1 MKLINIIYVMVMVCI
16 VVSCQKSKNIITSP
30 QDYEAYIQKK
40 ENPKA
45 QQAIKE
51 LQFWNNRITE
61 DSTQILAMSR
71 AAGVC
76 SQLFQYT
83 ADIQQLKK
91 AEQLLLKS
99 VAVAAIKKE
108 GYLLA
113 LAQNFISQHRF
124 NEAKKA
130 AQGAFIL
137 NPNRASRLV
146 LFDVTMELGE
156 YDDAKKHLESV
167 ANTSDYNFLI
177 RLAKW
182 NDYKG
187 NLDATIRYMEK
198 AKSIAESSKNQN
210 LILWS
215 YTNIADYYGHA
226 GRIKDSYN
234 HYLKALE
241 IDPSNGYA
249 KKGIAWIAYSYE
261 QNPEEALRIMDA
273 VIETHQSP
281 DYYLLKAEIAEFQ
294 NNKKNK
300 HQNIAAYQEAVDDHR
315 YGDMYNAYNALLLA
329 EEHQEFDK
337 ALQIAERE
345 IANRPTPET
354 YDLKAYI
361 LTLKGDYKQA
371 LEIAQEHIIDK
382 TFEPEANYHIAEI
395 YKANGL
401 LDKVKSIKEELL
413 ESSYEL
419 GPVLSKSIKEL

>member
-1 MKLINIIYVMVMVCI
+1 MVMVCI

-30 QDYEAYIQKK
+30 QDYEAYLQKK

-45 QQAIKE
+45 QQAQKE
-51 LQFWNNRITE
+51 LRFWNNRIKE

-71 AAGVC
+71 ATGVY

-83 ADIQQLKK
+83 GDIQHLKK
-91 AEQLLLKS
+91 AEQVLLKS
-99 VAVAAIKKE
+99 VAVAVLKKE

-124 NEAKKA
+124 NEAKNA
-130 AQGAFIL
+130 AEGAFIL
-137 NPNRASRLV
+137 NPNTASRLV
-146 LFDVTMELGE
+146 LFDVSMELGE
-156 YDDAKKHLESV
+156 YEEAKRHLESV
-167 ANTSDYNFLI
+167 ANTSGYNFLI

-198 AKSIAESSKNQN
+198 AKSIAESGKNQS

-226 GRIKDSYN
+226 GRIKDSYD

-261 QNPEEALRIMDA
+261 KNPDEALRIIDA
-273 VIETHQSP
+273 VIEAHQNP

-300 HQNIAAYQEAVDDHR
+300 HQSLAAYQETVDDHR

-395 YKANGL
+395 YKANGM
-401 LDKVKSIKEELL
+401 LDKVKAIKQELL

-419 GPVLSKSIKEL
+419 GPVLSKSIIKL